1 VAVRHRALPTRYC
14 KPRGRHDADGD
25 RSGDGV
31 LSSFCQTWDVKNLFV
46 MDGFERT
53 AGEPNHVFLAS
64 LGTAR
69 FLLISGGLEGGMVNE
84 RRLVS
89 VIMPAFNAAAHLAKT
104 IDSCLAQSYINFE
117 LLLVDDGS
125 TDDTAELAT
134 RFAAADPRI
143 RIFRIPNS
151 GIAAARNVAIAQ
163 ARGEFFAL
171 LDSDDVWMP
180 DYLERQLG
188 TLARH
193 PSADVIT
200 ANAINLG
207 GQLDGQAYWSPS
219 EEMRP
224 ISLLEMIAR
233 EDAIHIFSV
242 FRRTVIDRVG
252 GFDPSLTRNE
262 DYHFWLRAAAANC
275 QFLADFTPRGYYRRR
290 PDSSSA
296 DERRMLA
303 GIVGVLN
310 DIRRRCSIDGPALQ
324 VLDAQVRRFTRRLQ
338 MAEAREC
345 LAAGDSTGAMEFLR
359 RIPSADRGLGLSVM
373 LTVARLF
380 PSLLSHSYRTK
391 RAVREVRARLA
402 RRH

>member
-1 VAVRHRALPTRYC
+1 M
-14 KPRGRHDADGD
+14 
-25 RSGDGV
+25 
-31 LSSFCQTWDVKNLFV
+31 N
-46 MDGFERT
+46 FE
-53 AGEPNHVFLAS
+53 GE
-64 LGTAR
+64 
-69 FLLISGGLEGGMVNE
+69 MVNQ

-89 VIMPAFNAAAHLAKT
+89 VIMPAFNASAHLSET

-134 RFAAADPRI
+134 RFAAAEPRI
-143 RIFRIPNS
+143 RLFRTPNR

-171 LDSDDVWMP
+171 LDSDDLWMP

-193 PSADVIT
+193 PSADIVT

-207 GQLDGQAYWSPS
+207 GQLDGTAYWSPS
-219 EEMRP
+219 EEIRP

-252 GFDPSLTRNE
+252 GFDSDLRRNE
-262 DYHFWLRAAAANC
+262 DYHFWLRAAAAHC
-275 QFLADFTPRGYYRRR
+275 RFLADFTPRGYYRRR
-290 PDSSSA
+290 PNSSSA
-296 DERRMLA
+296 DERGMLA

-310 DIRRRCSIDGPALQ
+310 DIRRRCSIDGPELQ
-324 VLDAQVRRFTRRLQ
+324 ALDAQIRRFTRRLQ
-338 MAEAREC
+338 MAEARER
-345 LAAGDSTGAMEFLR
+345 LAAGDATGAVEFLR
-359 RIPSADRGLGLSVM
+359 RIPSGDRGPALSIMLTLAGLS
-373 LTVARLF
+373 
-380 PSLLSHSYRTK
+380 PSLLSRSYRTK
-391 RAVREVRARLA
+391 RAVRELRARLA
-402 RRH
+402 WRPATRNTSTP

>member
-1 VAVRHRALPTRYC
+1 
-14 KPRGRHDADGD
+14 
-25 RSGDGV
+25 
-31 LSSFCQTWDVKNLFV
+31 
-46 MDGFERT
+46 
-53 AGEPNHVFLAS
+53 
-64 LGTAR
+64 
-69 FLLISGGLEGGMVNE
+69 MVNQ

-89 VIMPAFNAAAHLAKT
+89 VITPAFNAAAHMAKT
-104 IDSCLAQSYINFE
+104 IDSCLAQSHVNFE

-125 TDDTAELAT
+125 TDDTAALAT
-134 RFAAADPRI
+134 RFAAAEPRI
-143 RIFRIPNS
+143 RLFRVPNS

-171 LDSDDVWMP
+171 LDSDDLWMP
-180 DYLERQLG
+180 DYLEWQLD

-207 GQLDGQAYWSPS
+207 GRLDGKAYWPPS
-219 EEMRP
+219 EEIRP

-252 GFDPSLTRNE
+252 VFDSNLRRNE

-275 QFLADFTPRGYYRRR
+275 RFLADFTPRGYYRRR

-303 GIVGVLN
+303 GIIGVLN
-310 DIRRRCSIDGPALQ
+310 DIRRQCSIDGPELQ
-324 VLDAQVRRFTRRLQ
+324 VLDAQVRRFSRRLQ

-345 LAAGDSTGAMEFLR
+345 LAAGDPTGAVEFLR
-359 RIPSADRGLGLSVM
+359 RIPPADRGPALSMM
-373 LTVARLF
+373 LTVAGLS

-391 RAVREVRARLA
+391 RAVRELRARLTQRTA
-402 RRH
+402 TRNTSTQ